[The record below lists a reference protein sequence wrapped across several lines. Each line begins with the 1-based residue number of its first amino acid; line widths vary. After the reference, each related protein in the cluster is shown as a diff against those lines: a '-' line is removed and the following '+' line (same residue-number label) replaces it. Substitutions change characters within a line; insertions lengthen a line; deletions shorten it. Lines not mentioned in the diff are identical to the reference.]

1 LNDTDFTVI
10 GIGPPGFTG
19 HEVDAR
25 TDVWLP
31 LMMEAEVRPVFPV
44 LNSDFFSSLHPVARL
59 VPGVNL
65 AQAQAEADVLAAR
78 LERPPGPRQERM
90 RVQISPHIGLPDPDE
105 RAEVVAYLAPLSAAA
120 ALVLL
125 IVCANVAGLLLA
137 HMASRRHEIAVRMAL
152 GASRGRLVGRLL
164 LEQAGLV
171 VPGAIGGVLV
181 SRWVTALVRVR
192 VAQDMRF
199 DVDAGVLG
207 IAALVAAV
215 AGALFGL
222 LPALHATRVD
232 PVRDLRAARAVG
244 SQGSRLQSALVAGQ
258 VAVSLVLCT
267 GAGLMVRTLQ
277 KAAAV
282 DVGFETHDLLVV
294 APDLDLAGYSDVAA
308 GAFYR
313 RYAEAVSAIPGVRS
327 VSWAIATPVDPGF
340 MHGPRQVVVEGGGA
354 PSAMPRVEVDY
365 NEIAPRYF
373 ETLGLRVARGRDLR
387 AADDGAAP
395 LVAVINDAM
404 ARRDF
409 HGVDPIGQRLRLVL
423 FMDYSPSIE
432 IVGVVPDIR
441 TASLAPDIRPEV
453 FVPLAQ
459 SVARKQR
466 LARNAVVLIRVD
478 PGFVSIA
485 AVGGA
490 LGRLDPKLSFATVR
504 TLAEQRADHLADRR
518 LYAELLGAFGWL
530 ALLLLSIGVYGMLA
544 FDVARQTK
552 AIGVRVALGARRD
565 DVVRLILW
573 HGFKVTGAGLAAG
586 LLGSALVTPVLASL
600 LYGTTPADPPSVAI
614 AVLAIV
620 LVGLVASWLP
630 ARRASLIDPI
640 IALRAE

>member
-1 LNDTDFTVI
+1 
-10 GIGPPGFTG
+10 
-19 HEVDAR
+19 
-25 TDVWLP
+25 
-31 LMMEAEVRPVFPV
+31 
-44 LNSDFFSSLHPVARL
+44 
-59 VPGVNL
+59 
-65 AQAQAEADVLAAR
+65 
-78 LERPPGPRQERM
+78 
-90 RVQISPHIGLPDPDE
+90 
-105 RAEVVAYLAPLSAAA
+105 
-120 ALVLL
+120 
-125 IVCANVAGLLLA
+125 
-137 HMASRRHEIAVRMAL
+137 
-152 GASRGRLVGRLL
+152 
-164 LEQAGLV
+164 
-171 VPGAIGGVLV
+171 
-181 SRWVTALVRVR
+181 
-192 VAQDMRF
+192 
-199 DVDAGVLG
+199 
-207 IAALVAAV
+207 
-215 AGALFGL
+215 
-222 LPALHATRVD
+222 
-232 PVRDLRAARAVG
+232 
-244 SQGSRLQSALVAGQ
+244 
-258 VAVSLVLCT
+258 
-267 GAGLMVRTLQ
+267 
-277 KAAAV
+277 
-282 DVGFETHDLLVV
+282 
-294 APDLDLAGYSDVAA
+294 
-308 GAFYR
+308 
-313 RYAEAVSAIPGVRS
+313 
-327 VSWAIATPVDPGF
+327 
-340 MHGPRQVVVEGGGA
+340 
-354 PSAMPRVEVDY
+354 
-365 NEIAPRYF
+365 
-373 ETLGLRVARGRDLR
+373 
-387 AADDGAAP
+387 
-395 LVAVINDAM
+395 
-404 ARRDF
+404 
-409 HGVDPIGQRLRLVL
+409 
-423 FMDYSPSIE
+423 MDYSPSIE